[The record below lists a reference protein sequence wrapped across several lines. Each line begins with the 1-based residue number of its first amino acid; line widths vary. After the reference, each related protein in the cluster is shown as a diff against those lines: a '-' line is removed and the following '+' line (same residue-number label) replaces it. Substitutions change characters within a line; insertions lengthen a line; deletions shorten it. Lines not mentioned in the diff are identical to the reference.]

1 MDKIVVMKDG
11 QVSEQG
17 TYHELLK
24 DGGQFADFLVE
35 YLAEDDQIPSE
46 PEDLENLKQTLVSF
60 SFISI
65 SNRGDF
71 SKLSFGMFCNTFFQ
85 NVLHFLSVDYV
96 TQESGET

>member
-11 QVSEQG
+11 QISEQG

-65 SNRGDF
+65 SNRATF
-71 SKLSFGMFCNTFFQ
+71 QNCLLVCLETFFQ
-85 NVLHFLSVDYV
+85 NVLQLLSVDYV

>member
-11 QVSEQG
+11 QISEQG

-71 SKLSFGMFCNTFFQ
+71 SKLSFGMFGNIFSKCIATF
-85 NVLHFLSVDYV
+85 VCGLR
-96 TQESGET
+96 